1 MTLATMQE
9 KISLPTARRI
19 ALAAQGFGDP
29 RPAGTV
35 TRRHLQRVLGR
46 TGLFQIDSVSAVVR
60 AHYMPLYSRL
70 GPYPMALLDDAMQPT
85 KRLLVEYWA
94 HEASLLPLETWPLMR
109 WRMERAS
116 EGMYSGLAK
125 FGRANKAYIDEI
137 FHQVVDRGPIA
148 ASDIVGAKGSGGWWG
163 WSREKHA
170 FEWLFWAG
178 RITTHSRRSFER
190 LYDLPERVLP
200 ADIYNTPVPA
210 AADAHRELLRISA
223 RAHGVAT
230 AACLRDYFRL
240 SPADMK
246 GRLEELVE
254 MGELIPVRVEGW
266 NKQAYLHASARIP
279 RKIQARALLAPFDPL
294 VFERARAEQLFGF
307 RYRIEIYTPAEKRQY
322 GYYVLPFL
330 LGERLV
336 ARVDLKADR
345 PAGVLRVHAAYAE
358 PCAPPETAAELH
370 EELKQMRDWLGLER
384 IEVTPAGD
392 IGPALSDI
400 ASRSAAL
407 TPPLAKA

>member
-1 MTLATMQE
+1 MKEKLSLA
-9 KISLPTARRI
+9 TARRI
-19 ALAAQGFGDP
+19 ALAAQGFADP
-29 RPAGTV
+29 RPTGAV
-35 TRRHLQRVLGR
+35 TRRHLQRVLDR
-46 TGLFQIDSVSAVVR
+46 IGLFQIDSVSAVVR

-70 GPYPMALLDDAMQPT
+70 GPYPMALLDDAMQSK
-85 KRLLVEYWA
+85 KRLLFEYWA
-94 HEASLLPLETWPLMR
+94 HEASLLPLETFPLMR
-109 WRMERAS
+109 WRMERAADHD
-116 EGMYSGLAK
+116 EMYGALAK
-125 FGRANKAYIDEI
+125 FGRDNKAYVDDI
-137 FHQVVDRGPIA
+137 FRQVVDRGPIA
-148 ASDIVGAKGSGGWWG
+148 ASDIEGAKGSGGWWG

-178 RITTHSRRSFER
+178 RITTHSRRGFER

-200 ADIYNTPVPA
+200 SAIYELPVPTP
-210 AADAHRELLRISA
+210 ADAHRELLRISA

-230 AACLRDYFRL
+230 AGCLRDYFRL

-254 MGELIPVRVEGW
+254 TGELIPVRVEGW
-266 NKQAYLHASARIP
+266 DKQAYLHADARIP
-279 RKIQARALLAPFDPL
+279 RKVQARALLAPFDPL
-294 VFERARAEQLFGF
+294 VFERKRAEQLFGF

-330 LGERLV
+330 LGERIV
-336 ARVDLKADR
+336 ARIDLKADR
-345 PAGVLRVHAAYAE
+345 PAGVLRVHAAYSE
-358 PCAPPETAAELH
+358 PCAPPETAAELF

-392 IGPALSDI
+392 LGLDLSDI
-400 ASRSAAL
+400 VGRSLTL